1 MQYCFLM
8 IGVSTSCLADVP
20 LEHALDVL
28 YDITDTVEIVGDGL
42 HYMDNSDIADC
53 FDFRYFV
60 HAPSR
65 GVNISSQLE
74 IIRKASVAV
83 IRQCAGIASG
93 IGAEKVVVHPGYF
106 SHIMQRDIGIFQ
118 LEKSLVELEEISGEY
133 CVTFMIENMPEWNYF
148 LLKRPEELSLI
159 DGFEFV
165 LDVGHANIN
174 SCLEEFLEVPISH
187 FHLHD
192 NFGKEDSHLAPGKG
206 NIDFDPVF
214 DAIEKNDVP
223 GIIEVNTLESAKS
236 GLEYIEMMR
245 PGLFSV

>member
-1 MQYCFLM
+1 M

-28 YDITDTVEIVGDGL
+28 YDITDIVEIVDDGL
-42 HYMDNSDIADC
+42 HYMDNTNIADF
-53 FDFRYFV
+53 FDFKYFV

-74 IIRKASVAV
+74 IIRKASVEV

-118 LEKSLVELEEISGEY
+118 LERSLLELGEISGEY
-133 CVTFMIENMPEWNYF
+133 SVTFMIENMPEWSYF
-148 LLKRPEELSLI
+148 LLKRPEELPLI
-159 DGFEFV
+159 EGFEFI
-165 LDVGHANIN
+165 LDVGHANTN
-174 SCLEEFLEVPISH
+174 SCLDEFLEYPASH

-192 NFGKEDSHLAPGKG
+192 NYGKEDSHLAPGKG
-206 NIDFDPVF
+206 NIDFGPVF
-214 DAIEKNDVP
+214 DAVERNRAPAIV
-223 GIIEVNTLESAKS
+223 EVNTLEGAKA
-236 GLEYIEMMR
+236 GLEYIRKMR
-245 PGLFSV
+245 PGLFSM